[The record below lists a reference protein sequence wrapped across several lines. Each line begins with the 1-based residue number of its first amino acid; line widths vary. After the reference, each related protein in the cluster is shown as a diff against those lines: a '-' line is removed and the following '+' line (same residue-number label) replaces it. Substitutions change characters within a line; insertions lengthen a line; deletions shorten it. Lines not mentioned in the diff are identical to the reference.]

1 MSFVVTLPIS
11 PSVNAMYVNV
21 PGKGRVKSAKAKA
34 WTTKAGWWLKTARL
48 RPLPPGPYAVKI
60 TVSTRLRGDA
70 DNRVKATLD
79 LLVKHGLTP
88 DDRYA
93 DSSVTRSPDIAP
105 DQMLV
110 VASPITKGRR

>member
-11 PSVNAMYVNV
+11 PSVNAMYRNV

-34 WTTKAGWWLKTARL
+34 WTTEAGLLLNTARL
-48 RPLPPGPYAVKI
+48 TPLPAGPYAVKI
-60 TVSTRLRGDA
+60 TVSTLLRGDA
-70 DNRVKATLD
+70 DNRVKAALD

-93 DSSVTRSPDIAP
+93 DSSVTRSPDIGP
-105 DQMLV
+105 GQMLI